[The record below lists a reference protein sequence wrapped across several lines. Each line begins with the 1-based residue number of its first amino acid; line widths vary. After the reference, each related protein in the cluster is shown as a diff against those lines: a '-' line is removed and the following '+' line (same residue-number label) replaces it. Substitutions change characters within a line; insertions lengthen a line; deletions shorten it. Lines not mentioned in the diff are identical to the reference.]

1 MSINTSY
8 KKIPKELESRVYI
21 ISGTYPGVGKS
32 YIKNKWCDSLRN
44 EGYRVY
50 NCGTTQKASEEST
63 VASNSRLKSTNNW
76 QPQEIHKRT
85 NGFYFID
92 EAFMWTQERTNEL
105 LRAYPHCCFFLF
117 GDPLQFDPVENGQ
130 PIFIYDYAFSLTKQ
144 FRAKDDILMNAI
156 KSLKEGKLPIDFLY
170 EHAVDHINGDELRVC
185 YRNTTKDKYNS
196 VTNEK
201 HVGYIYR
208 SSQHTNGATIYS
220 NVYHFRDLQWK
231 NGQLWKII
239 RINDIGDYDLVSLD
253 GKHYITVSDEILD
266 TYFQLHMA
274 INNHKIQG
282 DTISECNLWVD
293 FENLDSDLLF
303 KHLYVAISRA
313 NRHTQIK
320 FLKSQINNIISSIGA
335 CLNSSWY
342 KTGLDIAS
350 FEQTDSVKLSQ
361 YKITDLLDYL
371 IKSSP
376 KVPRYCAYIH
386 NNNDKNT
393 TNTSSESIHNVDN
406 TSNSS
411 FNIAQQPDYIELIE
425 KDRRKTIQK
434 FLKTHYGEGFSKK
447 WSDIEK
453 QYADSIREKYTLEK
467 QFMNKCN
474 KIDRK

>member
-1 MSINTSY
+1 MSNNTSY

-32 YIKNKWCDSLRN
+32 YIKNKWCDLLRN

-50 NCGTTQKASEEST
+50 NCGTTQKASEEKT
-63 VASNSRLKSTNNW
+63 VAANSRLSADNNW
-76 QPQEIHKRT
+76 QPTEIHKRT

-92 EAFMWTQERTNEL
+92 EAFLWTQERTNEL
-105 LRAYPHCCFFLF
+105 LTAYPHCCFFLF
-117 GDPLQFDPVENGQ
+117 GDPLQFDPVEKGQ
-130 PIFIYDYAFSLTKQ
+130 PIFMYDYAFSLTKQ

-185 YRNTTKDKYNS
+185 YKNITKDQYNK

-208 SSQHTNGATIYS
+208 SMQRTNGSTMYS
-220 NVYHFRDLQWK
+220 KVYHYRDLQWK

-253 GKHYITVSDEILD
+253 GRHYITVSDEILD

-293 FENLDSDLLF
+293 CENLKDDLLF

-320 FLKSQINNIISSIGA
+320 FLKSQINKLVSSIGA

-342 KTGLDIAS
+342 KTGLDIDS

-361 YKITDLLDYL
+361 YKATDLLDYL

-376 KVPRYCAYIH
+376 KVPRFCALFVS
-386 NNNDKNT
+386 KTTTT
-393 TNTSSESIHNVDN
+393 TNTYPETDHNVVD
-406 TSNSS
+406 TSKNY
-411 FNIAQQPDYIELIE
+411 FNVAQQPDYMELIE
-425 KDRRKTIQK
+425 KNRRKAIQK
-434 FLKTHYGEGFSKK
+434 YLKEHYGEGFSKK

-453 QYADSIREKYTLEK
+453 QYADTIRENYTLEK
-467 QFMNKCN
+467 QFMAACN
-474 KIDRK
+474 KVDRK

>member
-1 MSINTSY
+1 MSNRSY
-8 KKIPKELESRVYI
+8 KKIPKELESRVFI

-32 YIKNKWCDSLRN
+32 YIKNDWCAKLRAG
-44 EGYRVY
+44 GYRVF

-63 VASNSRLKSTNNW
+63 VASNSRLKAENNW
-76 QPQEIHKRT
+76 KPQEIHKRT

-105 LRAYPHCCFFLF
+105 LQAYPHCCFFLF
-117 GDPLQFDPVENGQ
+117 GDPLQFDPVENGH

-156 KSLKEGKLPIDFLY
+156 KSLKEGKLPLDFLY
-170 EHAVDHINGDELRVC
+170 EHAVDKIDGDELRVC
-185 YRNTTKDKYNS
+185 YKNITKDEYNK

-208 SSQHTNGATIYS
+208 SSQHANNTSMYS

-253 GKHYITVSDEILD
+253 GKQYITVSDEILD
-266 TYFQLHMA
+266 TYFKLHMA

-293 FENLDSDLLF
+293 FENLESDLLF

-320 FLKSQINNIISSIGA
+320 FLKSQVNNIVSSSGA

-342 KTGLDIAS
+342 KTGLDIDS
-350 FEQTDSVKLSQ
+350 FEQTDSVKLSK
-361 YKITDLLDYL
+361 YNINDLIEYL
-371 IKSSP
+371 IKCSP
-376 KVPRYCAYIH
+376 NVPRYCALLCLI
-386 NNNDKNT
+386 NAKTT
-393 TNTSSESIHNVDN
+393 TNTSHEESHFVANI
-406 TSNSS
+406 SNSNS
-411 FNIAQQPDYIELIE
+411 NIAQQPDYNELID
-425 KDRRKTIQK
+425 KGRRKAIQQN
-434 FLKTHYGEGFSKK
+434 LKRNFGKGYGRK
-447 WSDIEK
+447 WSEIEK
-453 QYADSIREKYTLEK
+453 QYADYIRSKYTLEA
-467 QFMNKCN
+467 QFMDKCN
-474 KIDRK
+474 RLDRK